1 MQGIN
6 TNTKIVI
13 LSYLIVTIPF
23 LEFINSNRNNID
35 INIFYHL
42 VFFILVVVFISLINF
57 FLLKVSS
64 KSQIYI
70 LSLSFSFGFCSAL
83 R

>member
-42 VFFILVVVFISLINF
+42 VFFYILVIVFISLINF
-57 FLLKVSS
+57 LFKGLIKISNLYIIFIIFFLAFVPL
-64 KSQIYI
+64 
-70 LSLSFSFGFCSAL
+70 
-83 R
+83 